1 MKTAAL
7 IIGFAFLI
15 IAALIFIFGTGLR
28 VAYSGGFFT
37 VMGVLAIIYSRR
49 KKK

>member
-7 IIGFAFLI
+7 ILGIAFLV
-15 IAALIFIFGTGLR
+15 IAALIYIFGTGLR
-28 VAYSGGFFT
+28 VVYSGGFFT
-37 VMGVLAIIYSRR
+37 VVGVLAIIYSRR